1 MEEKEFPRG
10 QLNPTI
16 LSTLLEKDKYGYEI
30 IEEIKNKTGIEIKQP
45 SLYSSLKRMEAQ
57 KFISSYWQDSSIG
70 GKRHYYCLT
79 AIGREFLEKNPVDF
93 SIFSKSN
100 EEPEKKI
107 NEEENIKNTF
117 EEIGNKIQD
126 AINTIKQEKPLFAQQ
141 DNIFSAIKEP
151 SKEEKPE
158 EQKIDEN
165 YKQYDLFENV
175 KQEEKPRTTDN
186 IERQTAYTNE
196 RQRNLHRKNSSD
208 PYQLKHLEEDELRN
222 EFERLKNQ
230 KLGISSQQF
239 TSSAPKQEQEIKI
252 EPKVENQ
259 SNIWLD
265 RNNYINEEKN
275 KAEREERNEEALKI
289 HIAQNEKNNDIKDD
303 GKFITERINVED
315 ISKQR
320 ISPSTL
326 NIESANYSSF
336 LNSKACENKEER
348 EDQEKFLQDV
358 SEMYSK
364 NIEKPKYDYNQS
376 LANMEDKFKK
386 YINNRN
392 NPDFEYNQ
400 EHEKII
406 QEEVYERVKNTRN
419 VFNSYKSL
427 EAYFNSK
434 GIGFYP
440 YVKKEKSAN
449 QYVNYSFVRF
459 IRGCIFSF
467 YSIILALLF
476 YFGINAVAIG
486 KITYLVLPILAVFLT
501 IYYAFDYFKTR
512 KNKIIQVKESEVS
525 PIILPVI
532 AACAVLVIIAINL
545 TIGFQNGNALYYF
558 PLLIYP
564 ICLAI
569 HIALIVP
576 LNKLIKF
583 FILKFREKRLNKL
596 GNNV

>member
-1 MEEKEFPRG
+1 MF
-10 QLNPTI
+10 QWW
-16 LSTLLEKDKYGYEI
+16 
-30 IEEIKNKTGIEIKQP
+30 KTP
-45 SLYSSLKRMEAQ
+45 
-57 KFISSYWQDSSIG
+57 
-70 GKRHYYCLT
+70 YYCLT

-186 IERQTAYTNE
+186 IERQTTYTNE

-315 ISKQR
+315 ISTNDFSFIK
-320 ISPSTL
+320 
-326 NIESANYSSF
+326 YSLQLLFFFKFKS
-336 LNSKACENKEER
+336 NVKIKKKR
-348 EDQEKFLQDV
+348 KTKKKFLQDV

-386 YINNRN
+386 HINNRN

-476 YFGINAVAIG
+476 YFGINAVAME
-486 KITYLVLPILAVFLT
+486 KNNYLF
-501 IYYAFDYFKTR
+501 Y
-512 KNKIIQVKESEVS
+512 Q
-525 PIILPVI
+525 
-532 AACAVLVIIAINL
+532 
-545 TIGFQNGNALYYF
+545 
-558 PLLIYP
+558 
-564 ICLAI
+564 
-569 HIALIVP
+569 
-576 LNKLIKF
+576 
-583 FILKFREKRLNKL
+583 
-596 GNNV
+596 